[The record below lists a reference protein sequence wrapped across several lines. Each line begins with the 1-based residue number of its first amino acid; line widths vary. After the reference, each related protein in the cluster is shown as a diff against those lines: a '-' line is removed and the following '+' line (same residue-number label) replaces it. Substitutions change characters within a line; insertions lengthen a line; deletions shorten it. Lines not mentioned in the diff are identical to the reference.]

1 MLETGQL
8 LSLSFLGRD
17 FTVVVLDPDGLGP
30 GKPTVGI
37 GLRGMSRHTNV
48 PLSTLVRRVI
58 EVAQDETV
66 EAQDTLAVGKFL
78 KLPSGKLFRITPIL
92 ANDGNTYE
100 TIEAADWVELSKDW
114 AKHPGRL
121 GTETKNGLI
130 DFLGWFAAEGFYA
143 ASYAVLKRTYT
154 YEDSQVIQKWLV
166 SREAGKPARK
176 DWAYA
181 IAEQGGVNPYK
192 FGKWTNY
199 VYKGLFGM
207 DAAEMKR
214 LWEAP
219 VSGSKH
225 VARNYIPESIGVD
238 MVAYCEKLISVLEFD
253 DLERA
258 HDEAIR
264 LTQMKFR
271 QRMDSDR
278 LGG

>member
-8 LSLSFLGRD
+8 IPITFKGRT
-17 FTVVVLDPDGLGP
+17 FNAVVIDPNGLGE
-30 GKPTVGI
+30 GRPTIGI
-37 GLRGMSRHTNV
+37 GYRGMSRHTEVPAQTFVDRVSEIEGVNV
-48 PLSTLVRRVI
+48 
-58 EVAQDETV
+58 
-66 EAQDTLAVGKFL
+66 L
-78 KLPSGKLFRITPIL
+78 KLPSGKTFKVSEIT
-92 ANDGNTYE
+92 ANDGNVYRV
-100 TIEAADWVELSKDW
+100 IEATDWVDLVSDW
-114 AKHPGRL
+114 AKNPGRL
-121 GTETKNGLI
+121 GKKARNGLI
-130 DFLGWFAAEGFYA
+130 DFLTWYAAEGMYA
-143 ASYAVLKRTYT
+143 AAYTILKRAYT
-154 YEDSQVIQKWLV
+154 YEDSQIIQQWLV
-166 SREAGKPARK
+166 AREAGKPARK

-181 IAEQGGVNPYK
+181 IAEQGGPNPYK

-219 VSGSKH
+219 VSGSRH
-225 VARNYIPESIGVD
+225 IARNYIPESVGVD